1 MPIVIEGVSLD
12 DYVAWIE
19 TQLENR

>member
-12 DYVAWIE
+12 DYVAWVE
-19 TQLENR
+19 AQLAND